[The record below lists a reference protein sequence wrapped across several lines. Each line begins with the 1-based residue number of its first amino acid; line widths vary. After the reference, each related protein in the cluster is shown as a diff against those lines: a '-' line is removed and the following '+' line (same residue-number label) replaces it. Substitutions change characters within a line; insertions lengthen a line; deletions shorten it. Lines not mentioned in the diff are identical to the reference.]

1 MNHESSS
8 RATYTYFGTNT
19 TSSNSRSNDGQLTAN
34 NNKKLFCSFF
44 LTGLG
49 DIDVVDNNDY
59 NEDDENDEV
68 NNDDEDEVN
77 DDENEE
83 DDVNENDDDENEDE
97 NEDDEDDVDEDE
109 NADDDDEFAKMFGE
123 MLSDVL
129 KARKKLHM
137 KFTVKSKRYVL
148 KTSHEHDLTNPAAI
162 EQALQQCR
170 DHRCDELRTHSCVFL
185 GLADADADVRE
196 LLAEVDPTER
206 WHRCA
211 HCRAGHAVYQKARAR
226 ARARARYESKSKEK
240 HAPAKTKPKNDE
252 DKDEDDDDGDDKDDD
267 DDDDDKDDKDDD
279 DEGEEKTSK
288 NDEDKDEDEDD
299 DDDDDDDKGD
309 DDDDDDKDDK
319 DDDDE
324 GEEKPSKTTPSAR
337 RTPQPATQK
346 HANYLA
352 GKARWAANGGFEC
365 PKCHKRFDYKSNLT
379 RHDKSVHLKLREH
392 VCKVCGRAFADA
404 GHLQSHIRNKHNK
417 IRIYGRE

>member
-279 DEGEEKTSK
+279 DEGEEK
-288 NDEDKDEDEDD
+288 
-299 DDDDDDDKGD
+299 
-309 DDDDDDKDDK
+309 
-319 DDDDE
+319 
-324 GEEKPSKTTPSAR
+324 PSKTTPSAR